1 MNLVYG
7 LALHEFS
14 VTQWIER
21 PPGVW
26 EIIGSNFDSDFFF
39 VPPLVTCPLFHLKI
53 YHLSFFHQSLYG
65 FLVNNH
71 VFSSDW
77 MTPKHWLPKVIISGN
92 ISSISY
98 HYHHT
103 DPADNFFFIF
113 WPRKI
118 TCSRLKD
125 TYSNE
130 QRSPNLINKT
140 CTPFPRSYTSYSL
153 MACSVWDIPTI
164 WKRGT
169 G

>member
-39 VPPLVTCPLFHLKI
+39 VPRSWHAHYYVKMKFSSSHLLTELKI

-65 FLVNNH
+65 FLVNHH

-103 DPADNFFFIF
+103 DPADNFF
-113 WPRKI
+113 
-118 TCSRLKD
+118 L
-125 TYSNE
+125 YSNLG
-130 QRSPNLINKT
+130 R
-140 CTPFPRSYTSYSL
+140 
-153 MACSVWDIPTI
+153 
-164 WKRGT
+164 
-169 G
+169 